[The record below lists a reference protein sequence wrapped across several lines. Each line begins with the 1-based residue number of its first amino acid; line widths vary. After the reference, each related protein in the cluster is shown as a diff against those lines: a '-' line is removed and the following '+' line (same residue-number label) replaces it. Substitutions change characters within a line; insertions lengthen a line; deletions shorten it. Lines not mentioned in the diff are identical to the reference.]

1 MGAVLEESRKL
12 ARRSLLRY
20 LAASPILAGT
30 LLSQAPRTRA
40 EAEEGDVIAAVN
52 EAIDVFDFH
61 ATAREKLPPAH
72 YGYMA
77 TGTLDDSTLRAN
89 RTGFDKW
96 QLRLRRL
103 VDTKQIDTSVELLG
117 QRQPSPIFL
126 DPVGN
131 QEAFHP
137 EGVKAAA
144 RAARATDTLQILSM
158 VTNTSVEEVTALRG
172 APVWF
177 QLYPTE
183 NWDVTTMIVQRV
195 ERAGCPV
202 LVLTIDSRG
211 SKRDTLRRLSRQDT
225 RDCSVCHDRSVPN
238 NALMRKPLFEG
249 VDLASLGQLVPLDL
263 TWDFVHRLQDST
275 SMKLILKGVV
285 TREDAELAVEH
296 GVDGIVV
303 SNHGGRSDPSGRGTI
318 ESLPEVAAGVQGSIP
333 VLLDSGIRRGTDVF
347 KALALGADAVGIG
360 RPYVWG
366 LASFGQEGVEAVIR
380 LLKAEFELVMRQA
393 ATTSLR
399 QITRDYVVRAG

>member
-1 MGAVLEESRKL
+1 M
-12 ARRSLLRY
+12 
-20 LAASPILAGT
+20 
-30 LLSQAPRTRA
+30 LSQSLHTRIDS
-40 EAEEGDVIAAVN
+40 EQGDVVAEVN
-52 EAIDVFDFH
+52 DAIDVFDFH
-61 ATAREKLPPAH
+61 ATAQQKLPPAH

-103 VDTKQIDTSVELLG
+103 VGTKQIDTSVELFG
-117 QRQPSPIFL
+117 QRHRSPIFL

-144 RAARATDTLQILSM
+144 RAAKSTDTLQILSM
-158 VTNTSVEEVTALRG
+158 VTNTSVEEVTTLRG

-177 QLYPTE
+177 QLYPTS

-195 ERAGCPV
+195 EQAGCPV

-211 SKRDTLRRLSRQDT
+211 SRRDTLQRWIRQDQ
-225 RDCSVCHDRSVPN
+225 RDCSVCHDRSKPN
-238 NALMRKPLFEG
+238 NVLMRKPLFDG
-249 VDLASLGQLVPLDL
+249 VDLASLGPLVPLDL
-263 TWDFVHRLQDST
+263 TWDFVHRLKDST
-275 SMKLILKGVV
+275 GMKLVLKGVV
-285 TREDAELAVEH
+285 TREDAELAVQH

-318 ESLPEVAAGVQGSIP
+318 ESLPEVAAGVQGRIP
-333 VLLDSGIRRGTDVF
+333 VLFDSGIRRGTDVF

-366 LASFGQEGVEAVIR
+366 LASFGQAGVEAVIR
-380 LLKAEFELVMRQA
+380 LLEAEFELVMRQA
-393 ATTSLR
+393 ATKSLR
-399 QITRDYVVRAG
+399 DITRDYIVRA